1 MGELIKAVAPWI
13 NFAILVIVLVKF
25 LTKPFKDYLKSRH
38 DTVKEKISEAER
50 LLKEAQGI
58 KEAYE
63 AKFSKVEADIEAFR
77 RKVMEDLEKDKKRI
91 LDEAH
96 ALAGR
101 IREQAKLAY
110 DQELKDAMAKVQAKL
125 VDSTLGTA
133 EQKVRAAFKKED
145 HDLMVEEFIQKVRS
159 IN

>member
-13 NFAILVIVLVKF
+13 NFAILVVLLVKF
-25 LTKPFKDYLKSRH
+25 LAKPFKDYLKSRH

-50 LLKEAQGI
+50 LLKEAQDI

-77 RKVMEDLEKDKKRI
+77 RTVMEELEKDKKRI
-91 LDEAH
+91 LDDAH

-110 DQELKDAMAKVQAKL
+110 DQELKDALAKVQAEL
-125 VDSTLGTA
+125 VERTLGVA
-133 EQKVRAAFKKED
+133 EQKVRDAFKKED
-145 HDLMVEEFIQKVRS
+145 HDHMVEEFIQKVRS